1 VAEERMTTSMKKNY
15 TCVLFDLDHTLWDYE
30 LNSKETLHD
39 LYHGHD
45 LLSKGVPD
53 FDSFHKQFRIVN
65 TELWE
70 LYDTGKI
77 DSHVIRNERFR
88 KILQPFF
95 IFEEKLC
102 QELSHDYLNQC
113 PTKGNL
119 MPDALKVLD
128 YLNAKYK
135 LTIVTNGFEEIQNLK
150 LSSSQITTYFPHVI
164 TSQKAGCKKPA
175 KEIFHYALKMNGAEC
190 HEAIM
195 IGDNLVTDIGGAK
208 NASLD
213 TVFFNP
219 DDVKHEVSVT
229 HEIKKLTELLNIL

>member
-1 VAEERMTTSMKKNY
+1 MAEERLTTMKKNY

-30 LNSKETLHD
+30 ANSRETLYE

-45 LLSKGVPD
+45 LLAKGVPD

-70 LYDTGKI
+70 LYDNGKI
-77 DSHVIRNERFR
+77 DSSVIRNERFR
-88 KILQPFF
+88 KILQEFF
-95 IFEEKLC
+95 VFEDKLC
-102 QELSHDYLNQC
+102 QELSQDYLVQC

-119 MPDALKVLD
+119 ITDALKVLD
-128 YLNAKYK
+128 YLNGKYK

-150 LSSSQITTYFPHVI
+150 LSSSNITSYFPHVI
-164 TSQKAGCKKPA
+164 TSQKAGCKKPS
-175 KEIFHYALKMNGAEC
+175 KEIFEHALRCNGAEC

-195 IGDNLVTDIGGAK
+195 IGDNLITDIGGAK

-229 HEIKKLTELLNIL
+229 HEIRKLTELFDIL